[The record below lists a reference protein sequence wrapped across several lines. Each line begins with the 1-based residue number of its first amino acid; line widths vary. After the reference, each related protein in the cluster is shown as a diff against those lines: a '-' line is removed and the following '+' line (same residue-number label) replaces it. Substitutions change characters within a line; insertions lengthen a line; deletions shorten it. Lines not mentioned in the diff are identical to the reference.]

1 MKAKGPVI
9 RNRKKVS
16 HVVESEISG
25 LRNVF
30 SSYAVISLL
39 HFAHLKIIK
48 LNETSN
54 FFLLTFQ
61 VILRLKLTS
70 KDGLI
75 ARMKFLQSEFD
86 KKFL

>member
-1 MKAKGPVI
+1 MQTWFENFFNRRSKWGQQLKAKGPVI

-16 HVVESEISG
+16 HVVENEISC

-39 HFAHLKIIK
+39 HFAHLRIIK

-54 FFLLTFQ
+54 FFVDVPSDIPFE
-61 VILRLKLTS
+61 V
-70 KDGLI
+70 DV
-75 ARMKFLQSEFD
+75 
-86 KKFL
+86 